1 MIEILLE
8 GAPALGGEHPERMD
22 TITRTFAAV
31 PRLVVRIVMSLA
43 LLSATAA
50 VAAAVNPQ
58 WIEQVL
64 GLSPDGGSGQAEIEL
79 VLVFAVTA
87 LVLAGLSAAAV
98 LAARSARPVAP
109 VPGPGGAGTGSS

>member
-1 MIEILLE
+1 
-8 GAPALGGEHPERMD
+8 MD

-64 GLSPDGGSGQAEIEL
+64 GLSPDAGSGEAEIEL
-79 VLVFAVTA
+79 VLAFAVTA
-87 LVLAGLSAAAV
+87 LLLIGFSAAAA
-98 LAARSARPVAP
+98 LAARSVRSAAPVA
-109 VPGPGGAGTGSS
+109 GSGGAGGSPS